1 MKKILI
7 VLLGMLVFQSNVWA
21 ETWEDRAARKTAW
34 SADFPDDPACW
45 DPSIAWD
52 TENPWIVGVG
62 SHFLFEDLVDCF
74 RVCAKNNTC
83 YQAGWMDEDTASA
96 TCTSSSS
103 DSLRNILRGDGT
115 TSFLG
120 PSQYARS
127 PCK

>member
-7 VLLGMLVFQSNVWA
+7 VLFGVLVFQGYVFA
-21 ETWEDRAARKTAW
+21 ETWEDRAARKAPW
-34 SADFPDDPACW
+34 SAEFPDDPACW
-45 DPSIAWD
+45 NADVKWD
-52 TENPWIVGVG
+52 TGNPWIVCVG
-62 SHFLFEDLVDCF
+62 SHFLYEDLVDCF

-83 YQAGWMDEDTASA
+83 YQAGWMDEDAASA

>member
-7 VLLGMLVFQSNVWA
+7 VLFGVLAFQGYVFA
-21 ETWEDRAARKTAW
+21 ESWEDRAARKAPW

-52 TENPWIVGVG
+52 TENPWMVGVG

-83 YQAGWMDEDTASA
+83 YQAGWMDEDAASA

-115 TSFLG
+115 SLFLG
-120 PSQYARS
+120 PSQYAKS

>member
-7 VLLGMLVFQSNVWA
+7 VLFGVLVFQGYVFA
-21 ETWEDRAARKTAW
+21 ETWEDRAARKAPW
-34 SADFPDDPACW
+34 SAEFPDDPACW
-45 DPSIAWD
+45 NAVVKWD
-52 TENPWIVGVG
+52 TGNPWIVGVG

>member
-1 MKKILI
+1 MKRQRSTTEK
-7 VLLGMLVFQSNVWA
+7 
-21 ETWEDRAARKTAW
+21 EDEEDT
-34 SADFPDDPACW
+34 D
-45 DPSIAWD
+45 AWD
-52 TENPWIVGVG
+52 SENPWIVGVG

-83 YQAGWMDEDTASA
+83 YQAGWMDEDAASA